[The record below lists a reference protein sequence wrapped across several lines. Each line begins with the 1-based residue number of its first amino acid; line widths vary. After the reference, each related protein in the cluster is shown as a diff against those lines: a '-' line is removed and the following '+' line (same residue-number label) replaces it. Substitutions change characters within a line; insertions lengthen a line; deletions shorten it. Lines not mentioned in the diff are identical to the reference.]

1 MEFAVPTYFHFIC
14 ITYFFGNYS
23 MQNAVLI
30 TIGDEILSGNT
41 VDTNSNF
48 IATELKN
55 IGIKVVQIF
64 TISDEIETI
73 KTTIKSAFELG
84 DLLITTGGLGPTRDD
99 KTKKAIA
106 EFFNDEI
113 ALDETTFEHLKAY
126 MEKRGRIEI
135 LERNREQAFV
145 PTKSRVFQNHFGT
158 APCMMMEE
166 NGKILFSL
174 PGVPYEVK
182 PLIKDQIVP
191 FLQEKFSLNYLSTR
205 IVSVVGIPESILA
218 DIIEN
223 WELALPEN
231 LSLSYLPVGTR
242 VKLRITASGTDENL
256 LQQQLEEEI
265 QKLLPL
271 IKDNVIATSED
282 KIEKILAEILI
293 DQNLTISTAESC
305 TGGVLAKMIASTPGS
320 SQYFLGGIVPYETQ
334 KKIDILKVKKETVE
348 EFTVVSEEVAEEMA
362 KGCQALFKTDISLS
376 TTGVAGPGKG
386 EDGKD
391 IGLVHYSIRIAEKS
405 FSYKLYMPHLERVDF
420 MHFAAQKVIQDLVS
434 MLISE

>member
-1 MEFAVPTYFHFIC
+1 ME
-14 ITYFFGNYS
+14 
-23 MQNAVLI
+23 NAVLI

-55 IGIKVVQIF
+55 IGIRVSQIL

-73 KTTIKSAFELG
+73 KIALQSAFEIG
-84 DLLITTGGLGPTRDD
+84 DLIITTGGLGPTRDD

-106 EFFNDEI
+106 EFFNDKI
-113 ALDETTFEHLKAY
+113 ALDEVTFNHLKTY
-126 MEKRGRIEI
+126 MEKRGRLEI

-145 PTKSRVFQNHFGT
+145 PTKSKVFQNHYGT
-158 APCMMMEE
+158 APCMMMEQE
-166 NGKILFSL
+166 GKLLFSL

-191 FLQEKFSLNYLSTR
+191 YLQEKFNLHYISTR

-218 DIIEN
+218 DTIED
-223 WELALPEN
+223 WELALPQN
-231 LSLSYLPVGTR
+231 IALSYLPVGTR
-242 VKLRITASGTDENL
+242 VKLRLTANGDNEAF

-282 KIEKILAEILI
+282 KIEKILAEILTERK
-293 DQNLTISTAESC
+293 LTISTAESC
-305 TGGVLAKMIASTPGS
+305 TGGELAKMITSNSGS
-320 SQYFLGGIVPYETQ
+320 SKYFLGGIVAYATE
-334 KKIDILKVKKETVE
+334 KKIEILKVKKETVDK
-348 EFTVVSEEVAEEMA
+348 FTVVSEQVASEMA
-362 KGCQALFKTDISLS
+362 EGCQKLFDTRISMS

-386 EDGKD
+386 EDGKEV
-391 IGLVHYSIRIAEKS
+391 GTVFYTIRVDEKVITS
-405 FSYKLYMPHLERVDF
+405 KLYMPHLDRLDF
-420 MHFAAQKVIQDLVS
+420 MNFVSQKIIQDLVGI
-434 MLISE
+434 LINN

>member
-1 MEFAVPTYFHFIC
+1 ME
-14 ITYFFGNYS
+14 
-23 MQNAVLI
+23 NAVLI

-55 IGIKVVQIF
+55 IGIKVSQIF

-73 KTTIKSAFELG
+73 KNTIKSAFEVGNLI
-84 DLLITTGGLGPTRDD
+84 ITTGGLGPTRDD

-113 ALDETTFEHLKAY
+113 ALDKVTFNHLKNY
-126 MEKRGRIEI
+126 MEKRGRLEI

-145 PTKSRVFQNHFGT
+145 PTKSKVFQNHFGT

-166 NGKILFSL
+166 DGKLLFSL

-191 FLQEKFSLNYLSTR
+191 YLHEKFSLNYISTR

-218 DIIEN
+218 DTIEN
-223 WELALPEN
+223 WELALPQN
-231 LSLSYLPVGTR
+231 LALSYLPVGTR
-242 VKLRITASGTDENL
+242 VKLRLTATGENEGFL
-256 LQQQLEEEI
+256 LQQLEEEI

-282 KIEKILAEILI
+282 KIEKILAEILTERK
-293 DQNLTISTAESC
+293 LTISTAESC
-305 TGGVLAKMIASTPGS
+305 TGGELAKMITSVSGS
-320 SQYFLGGIVPYETQ
+320 SKYFLGGIIPYAAE
-334 KKIDILKVKKETVE
+334 KKIEILKVKKETIN
-348 EFTVVSEEVAEEMA
+348 EFSVVSEQVASEMA
-362 KGCQALFKTDISLS
+362 EGCQKLFDTHISLS

-386 EDGKD
+386 EDGKEVGT
-391 IGLVHYSIRIAEKS
+391 IFYTIRIEDKEVTS
-405 FSYKLYMPHLERVDF
+405 KLYMPHLERLDF
-420 MHFAAQKVIQDLVS
+420 MNFVSQKIIQDLVGI
-434 MLISE
+434 LINN